1 MAELESVLDGTVISV
16 VPFGAFVDIGSKESG
31 LVHISELSS
40 EYVKDIN
47 TFIKKGDRVRV
58 KVIRID
64 ENGKISL
71 SMKQAERPKQE
82 RAKRPK
88 PAKVSARPDSYG
100 ARVRSRNCRLK
111 TSCRGSNTRVRKRY
125 VTANGVWRI
134 SVPADIRAAADICPD
149 TGQNN
154 TQAQKGASESPHQ
167 LYRLN
172 SIHKY
177 AV

>member
-82 RAKRPK
+82 RAKHPK
-88 PAKVSARPDSYG
+88 PAKVSARPDSYDWS
-100 ARVRSRNCRLK
+100 ARPVEELSFEDKLSRFKHESEEKIRDSKRRMENKRSGGYSR
-111 TSCRGSNTRVRKRY
+111 RGGYMS
-125 VTANGVWRI
+125 
-134 SVPADIRAAADICPD
+134 
-149 TGQNN
+149 
-154 TQAQKGASESPHQ
+154 
-167 LYRLN
+167 
-172 SIHKY
+172 
-177 AV
+177 